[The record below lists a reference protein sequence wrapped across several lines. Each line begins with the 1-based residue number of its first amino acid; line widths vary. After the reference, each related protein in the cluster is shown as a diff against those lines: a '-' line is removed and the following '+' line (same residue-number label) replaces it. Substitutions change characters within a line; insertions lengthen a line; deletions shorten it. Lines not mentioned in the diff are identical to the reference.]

1 MGKVEEL
8 EKKYKELEMQ
18 FSKKKAKPFRLPMKA
33 KKSLRTVKKKPQHIV
48 TQYLG
53 QDGKMRFRICPIV
66 SGNIIVVN
74 NKAHKINPKAIWR
87 YGKQSWYIHR
97 EIDRRPVSNEDYEEV
112 KKSKNDTDSDNV
124 LIKAVLGAIMKP
136 KKEMKKSA
144 IIWIIIIA
152 VLAIVGFVIFG
163 GGGGTP
169 AV

>member
-8 EKKYKELEMQ
+8 EKKYKELEMK
-18 FSKKKAKPFRLPMKA
+18 FATKKTKPFRLPMKA
-33 KKSLRTVKKKPQHIV
+33 KKSLRQIKKKPGYIV

-53 QDGKMRFRICPIV
+53 QDGKQRFKVCPIV

-97 EIDRRPVSNEDYEEV
+97 EIDRRPVTNEDYEKV
-112 KKSKNDTDSDNV
+112 KASKNDTDSDNV

-136 KKEMKKSA
+136 KKEVKKSI
-144 IIWIIIIA
+144 IIWIVIIA
-152 VLAIVGFVIFG
+152 VAAIVGFIIFG
-163 GGGGTP
+163 GGGAGG
-169 AV
+169 AA